1 LRSRLDQ
8 RAHRSTAPGRRVGAR
23 AVAAV
28 GLAAL
33 VATACGSSS
42 PPKVATMATAPVM
55 RAIAQTIKR
64 QHRISTVVVCPAHP
78 KKKAGFRFT
87 CLAKLAVGSYPVEV
101 VETNSHGGVRF
112 SNSTPLRLLN
122 SHTVEL
128 AIQRA
133 VHAQRRLKAT
143 VVCPAPILQKAG
155 LVFTCTVRTKRG
167 SSRFRVTE
175 ANSRGRVTFVGL

>member
-1 LRSRLDQ
+1 MSI
-8 RAHRSTAPGRRVGAR
+8 R
-23 AVAAV
+23 AVAAL

-33 VATACGSSS
+33 VSTACGSSS
-42 PPKVATMATAPVM
+42 HAPAQPKMATRPVM

-64 QHRISTVVVCPAHP
+64 QHDISTVVVCPAAP
-78 KKKAGFRFT
+78 KKKAGYRFT

-101 VETNSHGGVRF
+101 VETNAHGGVRY
-112 SNSTPLRLLN
+112 SNGTPLRLLN

-133 VHAQRRLKAT
+133 VDAQRRLKAT
-143 VVCPAPILQKAG
+143 VACPSPILQRAG
-155 LVFTCTVRTKRG
+155 LVFTCTVRTRRG